1 MIMRAL
7 MKNFYRLVGLLAL
20 VGCGSAAFAQG
31 VDVDAEIKAGD
42 DAYVTNDIV
51 GAMGHYQKAAEA
63 GSPLGQARLAAA
75 YDWSEQNEEA
85 VALYRASAEQGH
97 PAGQFGLGEM
107 YAKGEGV
114 ARDFD
119 AAVEWF
125 MMAAVGGHAE
135 ARRVLASAYETGDL
149 GRDVDPAEA
158 LRWLTLAADNGD
170 ASAIHRLV
178 KVYSDGQLGAKPD
191 AEQAA
196 VWQHKLDA
204 VSAK

>member
-1 MIMRAL
+1 M
-7 MKNFYRLVGLLAL
+7 
-20 VGCGSAAFAQG
+20 
-31 VDVDAEIKAGD
+31 
-42 DAYVTNDIV
+42 
-51 GAMGHYQKAAEA
+51 
-63 GSPLGQARLAAA
+63 
-75 YDWSEQNEEA
+75 
-85 VALYRASAEQGH
+85 ALYRASAEQGH

-114 ARDFD
+114 ERDFD

-125 MMAAVGGHAE
+125 MMAAVGGHAQ

-170 ASAIHRLV
+170 ATAMQRLV

-191 AEQAA
+191 AERAA
-196 VWQHKLDA
+196 AWQRKLDA
-204 VSAK
+204 LSAN